1 MSLKVS
7 VDFTG
12 VKEASG
18 INPKR
23 MAAGDYAATISKVT
37 REQSKKSGNDQLVF
51 LFTLKDHRTAIYPY
65 YVGLDASTLWKL
77 RNILLAVGAKA
88 PKGKANIDVERL
100 VGRDVGITL
109 EDDEYEGK
117 DKSVIDAVF
126 SVKELDDESA
136 PMADEPDDDEED
148 EKPAKKSQA
157 AEPEDDNEEDEL
169 DELDL

>member
-37 REQSKKSGNDQLVF
+37 KEQSKAGNDQLVF
-51 LFTLKDHRTAIYPY
+51 LFTLKDHRTAVYPY

-136 PMADEPDDDEED
+136 PMADEPDDDDED
-148 EKPAKKSQA
+148 EKPAKKSEA
-157 AEPEDDNEEDEL
+157 AEPADDDEDEL